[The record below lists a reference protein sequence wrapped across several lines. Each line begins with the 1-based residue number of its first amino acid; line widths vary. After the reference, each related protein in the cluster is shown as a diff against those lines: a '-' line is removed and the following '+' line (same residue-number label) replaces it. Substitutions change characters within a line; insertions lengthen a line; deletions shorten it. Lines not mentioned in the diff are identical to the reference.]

1 VDYNVVDILFVFE
14 MVSYNVAYFFIYC
27 LKGNNTMDTKIA
39 LIGIIVE
46 SAEAAT
52 PLNHLLH
59 EYGPYIVGRMGIPY
73 SKKRACPKAHPQ
85 ST

>member
-1 VDYNVVDILFVFE
+1 
-14 MVSYNVAYFFIYC
+14 
-27 LKGNNTMDTKIA
+27 MDTKIA

-73 SKKRACPKAHPQ
+73 SKKEVNIISVVIDAPENVISSLSGKLGRIGGISVKTMIAK
-85 ST
+85 TKNK